1 MFERTA
7 ENNETV
13 TDERQIKPD
22 GEVTGKIDVF
32 SGGTTGVQT
41 MRRTGAHGSRG
52 AHPSPK
58 TINRLHGSAQDNKQ
72 LLSANCLFLLIN
84 GPISNNILLKIMDTL
99 QKKVICGL

>member
-1 MFERTA
+1 MP
-7 ENNETV
+7 
-13 TDERQIKPD
+13 IKPD

-99 QKKVICGL
+99 QKK